1 MKRPRSGGESITK
14 KVRVNERIYAREV
27 RLVDADGKQV
37 GVLPVKEAL
46 RLAAERELDLVEV
59 APNATPPVCKIMDFG
74 KYKYQISKKQAV
86 KKTMDVKEVKIRPRI
101 DTHDLELKVRNIR
114 RFLDEGHRAKISMFF
129 RGRERVRPELGMKV
143 FEKLMEMLPGEF
155 SIMQAPK
162 HEGNSITM
170 VLTPK

>member
-1 MKRPRSGGESITK
+1 LI
-14 KVRVNERIYAREV
+14 
-27 RLVDADGKQV
+27 DADGRQV
-37 GVLPVKEAL
+37 GVVPTKEAL
-46 RLAAERELDLVEV
+46 RMAVESDLDLVEV
-59 APNATPPVCKIMDFG
+59 APNAAPPVCKIMDFG

-101 DTHDLELKVRNIR
+101 DAHDLELKVKSLR

-143 FEKLMEMLPGEF
+143 FEKLTEMLTGEF
-155 SIMQAPK
+155 NVIQAPK

-170 VLTPK
+170 VIAPK